1 MPGVFFPPLRFTT
14 VEPGVHRGAYPTLR
28 NFPFLRRLRLRTVV
42 SLIPV
47 SNATPD
53 LVDFCEAEGIVLVHH
68 RTREPAKGEPVC
80 RLSMSDRTIASILS
94 ILVDP
99 SQHPVFVHCV
109 DGIQATGV
117 IISHLRKVW
126 ISY

>member
-1 MPGVFFPPLRFTT
+1 M
-14 VEPGVHRGAYPTLR
+14 VEEGVHRGAYPTLR

-47 SNATPD
+47 SNPTPD
-53 LVDFCEAEGIVLVHH
+53 LVEWCETERVALVHH
-68 RTREPAKGEPVC
+68 RTREPVKGEPAC

-109 DGIQATGV
+109 DGLQATGIV
-117 IISHLRKVW
+117 ISHLRKV
-126 ISY
+126 SRGDKGSLRSHC